1 MSQAKDVQMTSI
13 HSRPQSDGNAQPF
26 IDQTELRSILSN
38 LSHELSRP
46 LISLRAGFD
55 LLLGESPPTISHD
68 QRGHLLTMVSLCD
81 DVLQLTRSYLDYA
94 GIVQGSRPL
103 CLGSF
108 TIGAVIDEINRQF
121 EPIASARLLNWESR
135 ADAPDIVVVT
145 DASRCQQ
152 IFGNLVSNALKYTP
166 MGGTVRL
173 SAKGETNFWSATVA
187 DTGPGIPPD
196 ALERVF
202 EPFFRLSRDEHSGIE
217 GSGLGLAICRELVSQ
232 LNGEITLESEVGS
245 GTSISV
251 RFPLTAAQGA
261 APPTTKDG
269 PSQAAQKAK
278 TPRRSSPS

>member
-1 MSQAKDVQMTSI
+1 MTSI
-13 HSRPQSDGNAQPF
+13 HLRPQSEGNAQLC

-55 LLLGESPPTISHD
+55 LLLGESPPTISPD
-68 QRGHLLTMVSLCD
+68 QRGHLLTMVALCD

-94 GIVQGSRPL
+94 AIVQGSRPL

-108 TIGAVIDEINRQF
+108 TIGAVIDEIDRQF
-121 EPIASARLLNWESR
+121 APIASARLLNWESR
-135 ADAPDIVVVT
+135 ADAPEMVVVT

-173 SAKGETNFWSATVA
+173 SSKADTSSWSVTVA
-187 DTGPGIPPD
+187 DSGPGIPPE

-202 EPFFRLSRDEHSGIE
+202 EPFFRLARDEHSGIE
-217 GSGLGLAICRELVSQ
+217 GSGLGLAICRELVYQ
-232 LNGEITLESEVGS
+232 LNGEITLDSDVGS

-251 RFPLTAAQGA
+251 RFPLSAVAGA
-261 APPTTKDG
+261 RPPATHDSTSR
-269 PSQAAQKAK
+269 PAQKAK
-278 TPRRSSPS
+278 SPRRSTPS